1 MNAYLIGTLSQRTR
15 PLFLRCRDLRVDQR
29 FHDGGGEPHLQAIYR
44 LAERTRLACARRTS
58 FARLAKDAGGLRW
71 PRFAGR
77 EVRFLKWIL
86 AACFGFPC
94 LVLLRSRRA
103 CGKSE

>member
-1 MNAYLIGTLSQRTR
+1 MFCNANGGAS
-15 PLFLRCRDLRVDQR
+15 LFYEDV
-29 FHDGGGEPHLQAIYR
+29 GSGPAIVITHGVT
-44 LAERTRLACARRTS
+44 ES
-58 FARLAKDAGGLRW
+58 LRW